1 MYSLWSCKDLADL
14 QPLLIYT
21 YWGLQPL
28 LMESI
33 SWWKTSAD
41 VQTAYDHVKIWLIY
55 SLCWSTAFAVL
66 QLLMIY
72 SHCWYI
78 TYDVQPYHIQTPHCN
93 LGHKEFEGKV
103 CWIYY
108 FNSAQEVIFFG
119 SCQPYS
125 VCCLRAAIY
134 FSDFYCLSCNIFPVL

>member
-1 MYSLWSCKDLADL
+1 MKNLCWC
-14 QPLLIYT
+14 
-21 YWGLQPL
+21 
-28 LMESI
+28 
-33 SWWKTSAD
+33 
-41 VQTAYDHVKIWLIY
+41 TAYDHVKIWLIYSLCWSIPIGDYSICCSTPFADLQPLLIY